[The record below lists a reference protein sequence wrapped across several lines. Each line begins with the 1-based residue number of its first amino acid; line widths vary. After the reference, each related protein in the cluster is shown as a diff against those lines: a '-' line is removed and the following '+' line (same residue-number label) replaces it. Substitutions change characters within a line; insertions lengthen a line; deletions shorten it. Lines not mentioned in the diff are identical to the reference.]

1 LSDESTAVS
10 ARIVGG
16 FRQLISPKILSKSMF
31 EFNTKKYIG
40 TSFHPLKGLFGRFA
54 SSFIGHDARIAPSST
69 HANLSENPL

>member
-1 LSDESTAVS
+1 
-10 ARIVGG
+10 
-16 FRQLISPKILSKSMF
+16 MF
-31 EFNTKKYIG
+31 EFNTKIYFR